1 MSRAVRDEEKGMILV
16 NVLLFVAI
24 ASGLV
29 LLMINREELALD
41 QSLRSTDAARALAV
55 ARGGETSA
63 IVALRR
69 DLVTSPTI
77 DHQGE
82 DWAKLQERGAK
93 IDGGSF
99 DLAIADAQGRFNIN
113 NVREFDA
120 SDLML
125 FRKIALAAGFTEDQ
139 AMAAAGLVR
148 EYGPVSDLRPLR
160 LAGID
165 PKVLDRLDTMVTAL
179 PGKRTINLN
188 SASPE
193 LLGLLFGDQE
203 TLDRLL
209 ATRRQRG
216 YLTRADFTDAGLS
229 LQPGTSFNSDIF
241 WVHSGVTLGET
252 RQEEAALIV
261 RGIDSQGVPHAAAVE
276 RWRNSAIPPEAP
288 AFAPTSR

>member
-120 SDLML
+120 SDLMPAE
-125 FRKIALAAGFTEDQ
+125 IGAG
-139 AMAAAGLVR
+139 A
-148 EYGPVSDLRPLR
+148 
-160 LAGID
+160 
-165 PKVLDRLDTMVTAL
+165 
-179 PGKRTINLN
+179 
-188 SASPE
+188 
-193 LLGLLFGDQE
+193 
-203 TLDRLL
+203 
-209 ATRRQRG
+209 
-216 YLTRADFTDAGLS
+216 
-229 LQPGTSFNSDIF
+229 F
-241 WVHSGVTLGET
+241 WSEMT
-252 RQEEAALIV
+252 
-261 RGIDSQGVPHAAAVE
+261 
-276 RWRNSAIPPEAP
+276 
-288 AFAPTSR
+288 AFANGQDAKTTADNIQAAWDAIK